1 MLREDNSGFVN
12 FPMSSKVF
20 NRLDTGKTMVYL
32 VAFDTMDLTNK
43 AYDLSNNHLFMP
55 GTFVS
60 DDIMQRPKIES
71 YQITIDQLLEE
82 QAINDEYDSHYFPNF
97 SSNDNFRKIMS
108 IPLTTSICM
117 GWNEFSYEL
126 KENIGFWSAS
136 FRDLSNEGKKLY
148 YSIKKLHNN
157 KEVRILTF
165 NNI

>member
-12 FPMSSKVF
+12 FPMVSKTF
-20 NRLDTGKTMVYL
+20 SRLDTGKTFVYL
-32 VAFDTMDLTNK
+32 VAFDTLDLTNR

-60 DDIMQRPKIES
+60 DDIMVRPKVKD
-71 YQITIDQLLEE
+71 YQITIDELIEDQVR
-82 QAINDEYDSHYFPNF
+82 NDEYDSHYFPNF
-97 SSNDNFRKIMS
+97 REKDNFRKIMS

-117 GWNEFSYEL
+117 GWSEISYEL
-126 KENIGFWSAS
+126 KDSIGFWGAS
-136 FRDLSNEGKKLY
+136 FRDLTNEGRKLY

>member
-43 AYDLSNNHLFMP
+43 AYDLSNNHIFMP

-71 YQITIDQLLEE
+71 YQILL
-82 QAINDEYDSHYFPNF
+82 F
-97 SSNDNFRKIMS
+97 
-108 IPLTTSICM
+108 
-117 GWNEFSYEL
+117 
-126 KENIGFWSAS
+126 
-136 FRDLSNEGKKLY
+136 
-148 YSIKKLHNN
+148 
-157 KEVRILTF
+157 
-165 NNI
+165 